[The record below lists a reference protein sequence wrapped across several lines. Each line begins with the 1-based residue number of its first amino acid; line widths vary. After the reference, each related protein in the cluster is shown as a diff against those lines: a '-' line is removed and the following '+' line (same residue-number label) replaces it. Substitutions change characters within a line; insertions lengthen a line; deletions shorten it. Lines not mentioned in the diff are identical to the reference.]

1 MYIVV
6 FFYFSLFLLSIK
18 MDVDR
23 LKKQVTIKYESTLNW
38 VTI

>member
-6 FFYFSLFLLSIK
+6 FFNFSLFLLSIK

-23 LKKQVTIKYESTLNW
+23 LKKQVNIKYESTLNW
-38 VTI
+38 VSI

>member
-6 FFYFSLFLLSIK
+6 VFLFSLFLLSIK

-23 LKKQVTIKYESTLNW
+23 LKKTSEYKI
-38 VTI
+38 